1 MSLAFIQSKRRG
13 TIDLSNRHDNV
24 LAFPSQRVLVSA
36 AVYSEQDEASRE
48 RIRRLFHSP
57 LGVYVSHASR
67 DQSELRLEF
76 DIATEDIEF
85 TLRTL
90 QKVLPE
96 AVIEE
101 IRPRVFE
108 RRQH

>member
-1 MSLAFIQSKRRG
+1 MNLVFEQNNRRS
-13 TIDLSNRHDNV
+13 TIDNNV
-24 LAFPSQRVLVSA
+24 LAIPPQRVLLSA
-36 AVYSEQDEASRE
+36 TVHSEQDETSRD

-67 DQSELRLEF
+67 DRNELRLEL
-76 DIATEDIEF
+76 DVAAEDIGF

-96 AVIEE
+96 AVIVE